1 MCEQG
6 KFPLHLRPSLG
17 QMGKHFHAGAVKP
30 EPGFCGSGFGFFQS
44 VRCPIRWTKVTDA
57 LGTRLVDKM
66 HVCFKIANIT
76 HALPVPVYLQTDF
89 TPKRVVVSC
98 LHDTVARFRTVVK
111 FSPR

>member
-17 QMGKHFHAGAVKP
+17 QMGKQFHAGAVKP

-57 LGTRLVDKM
+57 LGTRL
-66 HVCFKIANIT
+66 C
-76 HALPVPVYLQTDF
+76 
-89 TPKRVVVSC
+89 KRVFRVMVAQN
-98 LHDTVARFRTVVK
+98 LGMKIDTML
-111 FSPR
+111 SNL

>member
-17 QMGKHFHAGAVKP
+17 QMSKQFHAGAVKP

-57 LGTRLVDKM
+57 LGTRLGSTVIYNHKPIIM
-66 HVCFKIANIT
+66 HMPTEVKCCSLQERRSCT
-76 HALPVPVYLQTDF
+76 HLSDSIPRCRNERLILLKQKDF
-89 TPKRVVVSC
+89 
-98 LHDTVARFRTVVK
+98 
-111 FSPR
+111 

>member
-17 QMGKHFHAGAVKP
+17 QMSKQFHAGAVKP

-57 LGTRLVDKM
+57 LGTRLSRRTK
-66 HVCFKIANIT
+66 T
-76 HALPVPVYLQTDF
+76 HCMSVMQSAHAHTAKVILTE
-89 TPKRVVVSC
+89 SIIN
-98 LHDTVARFRTVVK
+98 
-111 FSPR
+111 